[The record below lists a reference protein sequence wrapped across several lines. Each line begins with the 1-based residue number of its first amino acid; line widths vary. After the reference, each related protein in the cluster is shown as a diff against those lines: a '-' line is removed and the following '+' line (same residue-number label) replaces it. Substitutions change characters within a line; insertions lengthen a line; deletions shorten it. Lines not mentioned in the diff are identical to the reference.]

1 MKKQLLIGA
10 VLSLALSSCIQ
21 DDIIFD
27 TVAETFRITNP
38 IDTLAVGDAYTF
50 ESRYTD
56 NVGQE
61 GTTNISWTSSNSEI
75 IAVDN
80 SGTVT
85 GIAQGQASIYADVVS
100 QGQSTIG
107 DTLSIVVADETTE
120 VTTSARSGVI
130 KTTTF
135 YQLEGD
141 FTITQDG
148 TNLVIEVAENY
159 RASSALPGLYL
170 YLTNN
175 PNTTSGALEVS
186 MVSTFS
192 GAHSYTIED
201 VDIKD
206 YDYLLYFCKP
216 FRVKVGDGKIDE

>member
-1 MKKQLLIGA
+1 MKKPLLALA

-61 GTTNISWTSSNSEI
+61 ETTDISWTSSNSQI
-75 IAVDN
+75 ISVDN
-80 SGTVT
+80 NGTVT
-85 GIAQGQASIYADVVS
+85 GVSQGQASIYADVVT
-100 QGQSTIG
+100 QGQTTVG
-107 DTLSIVVADETTE
+107 DTLSIVVADETTI

-141 FTITQDG
+141 FTIRQEG
-148 TNLVIEVAENY
+148 TDLVIEVADNY
-159 RASSALPGLYL
+159 RASSALPGLYI

-175 PNTTSGALEVS
+175 PNTTSGALEIS
-186 MVSTFS
+186 KVSTFS
-192 GAHSYTIED
+192 GAHSYIIPD